1 MISLQV
7 NPEAQASTIPANWA
21 SISQGIYMQ
30 RNKQIRKQREDN
42 NWTNNTNK
50 QEHDMPNLNTMSLL
64 EIN

>member
-1 MISLQV
+1 
-7 NPEAQASTIPANWA
+7 
-21 SISQGIYMQ
+21 MQ